1 MNNILVDSSI
11 WIEYFKGSD
20 RINLEFM
27 DEILNNNLVC
37 TNDLILAE
45 LIPFLKIKKQNELID
60 LLNYITKIPLVIDW
74 HGIIKFQESN
84 LKHGINKVG
93 IPDLIIMQNVIN
105 NNLKLYSLD
114 NHFNRMRKHFHF
126 AMI

>member
-11 WIEYFKGSD
+11 WIEYFNASK
-20 RINLEFM
+20 RIDCSIL
-27 DEILNNNLVC
+27 DEMLDSNLVC

-45 LIPFLKIKKQNELID
+45 LIPFLKVQKQNELIE
-60 LLNYITKIPLVIDW
+60 LMNFITKIPLMIDW
-74 HGIIKFQESN
+74 PDIIKIQKSN
-84 LKHGINKVG
+84 LKHGINKTG
-93 IPDLIIMQNVIN
+93 IPYLIIMQNVIR

-114 NHFNRMRKHFHF
+114 NHFTLMRKYFHF

>member
-11 WIEYFKGSD
+11 WIEYFKDSK
-20 RINLEFM
+20 RINTGIL
-27 DEILNNNLVC
+27 DEMLDSNLVC
-37 TNDLILAE
+37 TNHLILAE
-45 LIPFLKIKKQNELID
+45 LIPFLKIQKQNELIE

-74 HGIIKFQESN
+74 PDIIKFQESN

-105 NNLKLYSLD
+105 NNLRLYSLD
-114 NHFNRMRKHFHF
+114 NHFTLMRKYYPF